1 VAQLLIDMPAEGAA
15 RLLVLSLLEQLSLH
29 APPFEAVGA
38 TNGTPKRNEAYTA
51 ALHRLRASIALY
63 GDVLGTNLPRRACRR
78 LRTLARIATRLHHI
92 DDQLAWLARSIKP
105 EQSENGIGHTV
116 ELRDAVGVRGLLIS
130 PSALAAEW
138 VCERLT
144 RRRAKLRLQLE
155 QSHEGPR
162 QFRRLAKRLGV
173 YTTAIRL
180 DDMTLS
186 PSFGALTGR
195 QLLAAAEKL
204 RLAVGGIRADDDHRT
219 LRRIRRAADHVV
231 YLLEPV
237 RSHGGVGEVAETAR
251 ELRDALGSLEALAV
265 VGDALIEG
273 GSRVAARYMMA
284 RIRTTVWPPAA
295 HNRGVEITNGQ
306 AMVDPPDEIGPG
318 LVSLAESLHAE
329 WTESFAQFA
338 ARWLTPDAARF
349 FTEMEQLATALGE
362 S

>member
-1 VAQLLIDMPAEGAA
+1 MAQLLIDMPAEGAA

-29 APPFEAVGA
+29 APPFEVVGT
-38 TNGTPKRNEAYTA
+38 TNGAPKRDEAYTA
-51 ALHRLRASIALY
+51 ALHRLCASIALY
-63 GDVLGTNLPRRACRR
+63 DEVLGTNLPRRARRR
-78 LRTLARIATRLHHI
+78 LRALARIATRLHHI
-92 DDQLAWLARSIKP
+92 DHQLAWLARSIQR
-105 EQSENGIGHTV
+105 EYSANGKGHTG
-116 ELRDAVGVRGLLIS
+116 ELGGDGVHGLPVS

-138 VCERLT
+138 VSERLT

-162 QFRRLAKRLGV
+162 PFRRLAKRLGV

-195 QLLAAAEKL
+195 HLLSAAEKL
-204 RLAVGGIRADDDHRT
+204 RVAVGGIRAGDDHRA
-219 LRRIRRAADHVV
+219 LRRVRRAADHVV

-237 RSHGGVGEVAETAR
+237 KSHIGVGEVAETAR
-251 ELRDALGSLEALAV
+251 ELRGALGNLEALAV
-265 VGDALIEG
+265 VGDALIDG

-295 HNRGVEITNGQ
+295 HTRGAVSADGQ
-306 AMVDPPDEIGPG
+306 PIVDPPDEIGPG
-318 LVSLAESLHAE
+318 LVSLAESLHTE
-329 WTESFAQFA
+329 WAASYAQFA
-338 ARWLTPDAARF
+338 ARWLTPEAAPF
-349 FTEMEQLATALGE
+349 FTEIEQLATALRE